1 MKPSSIIR
9 HPARFNRG
17 RNTATTV
24 AHIYSGRGQF
34 RDAIRE
40 YDFALQYTA
49 NRDMALLCLNE
60 LGEAELR
67 IGDYV
72 TAENFVARALAI
84 DPTDSTAQQ
93 LRQQILQRKGGAN

>member
-1 MKPSSIIR
+1 MVR
-9 HPARFNRG
+9 PARG
-17 RNTATTV
+17 MEP
-24 AHIYSGRGQF
+24 IS
-34 RDAIRE
+34 RDAV
-40 YDFALQYTA
+40 
-49 NRDMALLCLNE
+49 LCLNE

-72 TAENFVARALAI
+72 TAENFVARAFAI